1 MDKLVLRAYLAT
13 ALTGLQGPE
22 RAEVFQASDCIGT
35 VCEQLGFALYQPRLK
50 TDPVEHS
57 EVDPRDVY
65 LTDRERVV
73 TSDLVIA
80 LCIQP
85 SFGVGIEIQLAAGAG
100 VPVVLLSKQGISLS
114 KMVTGGLGNNHVI
127 QFSDLTGLAGELR
140 ITLEKI
146 RPHLEKR
153 RRSVDQINGETLPFR
168 LSDLRERSKY
178 SVASLSALAGLPEA
192 RIEDLQSR
200 DEKVSQPM
208 LSEIR
213 LLSDAFGVP
222 TCYLL
227 GETPP
232 ISDPI
237 ALASLENLRS
247 YALDKDMK
255 YRVYSA
261 LREEYLGSRKA
272 IGFAAKTR
280 DSVILQEEDWRQ
292 RHERFLERGKDLA
305 LKLFE

>member
-1 MDKLVLRAYLAT
+1 V
-13 ALTGLQGPE
+13 G
-22 RAEVFQASDCIGT
+22 
-35 VCEQLGFALYQPRLK
+35 
-50 TDPVEHS
+50 
-57 EVDPRDVY
+57 PRDVY

-80 LCIQP
+80 LCTQP
-85 SFGVGIEIQLAAGAG
+85 SYGVGIEIQLAAGAG
-100 VPVVLLSKQGISLS
+100 VPVVLLNKRGISLS
-114 KMVTGGLGNNHVI
+114 KMVTGGLGHNHVI
-127 QFSDLTGLAGELR
+127 QFCDLTGLAEELR
-140 ITLEKI
+140 ITLEKT

-153 RRSVDQINGETLPFR
+153 RQSVDQIDGETLPSR
-168 LSDLRERSKY
+168 LRDLRERSNY
-178 SVASLSALAGLPEA
+178 SLGSLSALADLPEA
-192 RIEDLQSR
+192 RIEDLHHR

-213 LLSDAFGVP
+213 LLADAFGVP
-222 TCYLL
+222 TSYLL

-232 ISDPI
+232 ITDPI
-237 ALASLENLRS
+237 ALASMENLRS
-247 YALDKDMK
+247 FALDKDMK

-272 IGFAAKTR
+272 IGFAARTR
-280 DSVILQEEDWRQ
+280 NSVILQEEDWRH